1 LRPVTVIAASYTGC
15 TRSHR
20 LKTAHM
26 TQTASWSDRRPVTL
40 VVAAV
45 SLALEALIAL
55 GYAALEIGQ
64 VRMSRA
70 VVGVGVAIL
79 MACFGVFLLFVARSV
94 FRGKRWSRGPAVA
107 TQLIL
112 LPLALSFAGG
122 GTTWVSVVLAALAI
136 AVLVGVLH
144 PRSTAVFVPPAANR
158 GQR

>member
-1 LRPVTVIAASYTGC
+1 
-15 TRSHR
+15 
-20 LKTAHM
+20 M
-26 TQTASWSDRRPVTL
+26 TQTAPGSDRRPPTIVL
-40 VVAAV
+40 ASVL
-45 SLALEALIAL
+45 LALEALMAL

-70 VVGVGVAIL
+70 VVGVGVTIL
-79 MACFGVFLLFVARSV
+79 MACFGLFLLLVARSV

-122 GTTWVSVVLAALAI
+122 DTTWVTVVLIGLAI

-144 PRSTAVFVPPAANR
+144 PHSTAVFVSSTSDRTQP
-158 GQR
+158 